1 MATTE
6 SIEFGT
12 ETTDPLRI
20 GSHVLSSRLIMG
32 SGRFD
37 SFEIMQQALGCS
49 QTQCVTVAVR
59 RERLHDSD
67 GRNILDFLDPRK
79 FILLPNTAG
88 CYDAATAVRV
98 AKMGREILRGLDNPG
113 ANWVK
118 LEVLG
123 DSRTLLPDPME
134 TLRATERLVDEGFEV
149 LCYTNDDPVT
159 ALRLKQAGAVAV
171 MPAGSPIGSG
181 QGLANPLNLSI
192 ILELL
197 KADDASFPVVV
208 DAGLGTPSDVVQAFE
223 IGVDA
228 VLLNTAVA
236 RADDP
241 ANMARAMKYAAQ
253 AGRLAFRAG
262 RIPKSRYGSASS
274 PEYGMISKRIAP
286 QG

>member
-67 GRNILDFLDPRK
+67 GRNILDFLDPRQ

-286 QG
+286 KG

>member
-6 SIEFGT
+6 SIEFDT
-12 ETTDPLRI
+12 ETSDPLRI

-67 GRNILDFLDPRK
+67 GRNILDFLDPRQ

-286 QG
+286 KG

>member
-6 SIEFGT
+6 SIEFDT
-12 ETTDPLRI
+12 ETSDPLRI

-37 SFEIMQQALGCS
+37 SFEIMQQALGSS

-67 GRNILDFLDPRK
+67 GRNILDFLDPRQ

-286 QG
+286 KE

>member
-37 SFEIMQQALGCS
+37 SFEIMQQALGSS

-67 GRNILDFLDPRK
+67 GRNILDFLDPRQ

-286 QG
+286 KE

>member
-37 SFEIMQQALGCS
+37 SFEIMQQALGSS

-67 GRNILDFLDPRK
+67 GRNILDFLDPRQ

-286 QG
+286 KG

>member
-67 GRNILDFLDPRK
+67 GRNILDFLDPRQ

-286 QG
+286 KE

>member
-6 SIEFGT
+6 SIEFDT
-12 ETTDPLRI
+12 ETSDPLRI

-37 SFEIMQQALGCS
+37 SFEIMQQALGSS

-67 GRNILDFLDPRK
+67 GRNILDFLDPRQ

-286 QG
+286 KG

>member
-6 SIEFGT
+6 SIEFDT
-12 ETTDPLRI
+12 ETSDPLRI

-67 GRNILDFLDPRK
+67 GRNILDFLDPRQ

>member
-37 SFEIMQQALGCS
+37 SFEIMQQALGSS

-67 GRNILDFLDPRK
+67 GRNILDFLDPRQ

>member
-6 SIEFGT
+6 SIEFDT
-12 ETTDPLRI
+12 ETSDPLRI

-67 GRNILDFLDPRK
+67 GRNILDFLDPRQ

-286 QG
+286 KE

>member
-6 SIEFGT
+6 SIEFDT
-12 ETTDPLRI
+12 ETSDPLRI

-67 GRNILDFLDPRK
+67 GRNILDFLDPRQ

-253 AGRLAFRAG
+253 AGRVAFRAG

-286 QG
+286 KE

>member
-6 SIEFGT
+6 SIEFDT
-12 ETTDPLRI
+12 ETSDPLRI

-253 AGRLAFRAG
+253 AGRVAFRAG

-286 QG
+286 KE

>member
-6 SIEFGT
+6 SIEFDT
-12 ETTDPLRI
+12 ETSDPLRI

-67 GRNILDFLDPRK
+67 GRNILDFLDPRQ

-253 AGRLAFRAG
+253 AGRVAFRAG

-286 QG
+286 KG

>member
-67 GRNILDFLDPRK
+67 GRNILDFLDPRQ

>member
-67 GRNILDFLDPRK
+67 GRNILDFLDPRQ

-253 AGRLAFRAG
+253 AGRVAFRAG